1 MSQHPVTIPAGQP
14 IPEPGVEPDGIDSPT
29 LLAWGFV
36 SVAIILGTIFGSSA
50 LYFAAQRQLDVRRVV
65 TAPYFESEKTITDQQ
80 GVLASYAVPTAEGN
94 PYTIPIERAKQLMLA
109 ELQSKEADS
118 QRKKAE

>member
-14 IPEPGVEPDGIDSPT
+14 IPEPGVEPDGIDTPT

-50 LYFAAQRQLDVRRVV
+50 LYFAAQRKLDDRRVV
-65 TAPYFESEKTITDQQ
+65 AVPYFDSERTITEQQ
-80 GVLASYAVPTAEGN
+80 GVLASYAIPTAEGN
-94 PYTIPIERAKQLMLA
+94 PYTIPIERAKQLTLA
-109 ELQSKEADS
+109 DLRS
-118 QRKKAE
+118 KKAK